1 MSIETADGKQN
12 FKLASIWFFSKLRS
26 PSGILLTGSALHA
39 IRRFRM
45 QIDQKGDRLPFATA
59 PKVI

>member
-12 FKLASIWFFSKLRS
+12 FKPVSILFFSELS
-26 PSGILLTGSALHA
+26 SLSGILLTLSALHA
-39 IRRFRM
+39 ISRFRM
-45 QIDQKGDRLPFATA
+45 QSDQKGDRLPFATA